1 MIDPGEFK
9 QSMSRLAGSVCIIT
23 AANRRQWA
31 GCTATAVCSLS
42 TAPPSLIVCL
52 NQDSQTASRIVQC
65 RSLCV
70 NILGPSDKD
79 VALLFA
85 QRSAGASKFD
95 LGDWIDQEDCGPRL
109 ASAIASLGC
118 RVVQLTQWATHFV
131 LIGEVSKI
139 HLADSEQDALLYAR
153 GAFGQ
158 FHPV

>member
-1 MIDPGEFK
+1 MIDPDEFK

-23 AANRRQWA
+23 TANEREWT

-42 TAPPSLIVCL
+42 TAPPSMIVCL
-52 NQDSQTASRIVQC
+52 NQDSQTAGQIVQS

-70 NILGPSDKD
+70 NILGPSDKE

-85 QRSAGASKFD
+85 RRSAGTSKFN
-95 LGDWIDQEDCGPRL
+95 LGDWVDQEDCGPRL

-118 RVVQLTQWATHFV
+118 RVVQLTKSGTHFV
-131 LIGEVSKI
+131 LICEVSKI
-139 HLADSEQDALLYAR
+139 HLADSEQNALLYAK

-158 FHPV
+158 FHPL